1 MHHHDINNIVI
12 ISDLGP
18 EATES
23 KPIVTEPQSLGLKPR
38 QLEESAGIKIP
49 EKADQEDPIEK
60 CLKNPGSRMILYK
73 QPTSLRMQSSLT
85 AFHYSFYFLSLLFTH
100 RVGATSLIIMVFH
113 KIVSSLSPLTAFL
126 FTSHVMSIGLNL
138 YYLIA
143 FGTLNPEFKIY
154 YLIEMFYAFGHSC
167 VYLGYFLLFQ
177 EVIEPASL
185 AFFAVPMILTSTINF
200 GLSLYYQKMLI
211 PPTLYHVFESLQILY
226 IAFKIAAPEDN
237 LNWDLVFMFYFAT
250 SKILIWISYGFWA
263 LMLAFIVATCVIY
276 YRNRISQ
283 IDLFVMFVGVVIG
296 FFIWNAYSFRYT
308 VYGIYYMLET
318 YTGSSKLSELE
329 VSYTLY
335 SISIVNLTF
344 SIFTLIV
351 IFLFYQRMK
360 TMIEPQI
367 TSAQAPSV
375 ISLASFA
382 ENLKIRLKQVSSNYY
397 KRSDSLK
404 TEEDEVPVKEKEAMS
419 EVCTV
424 CWEKTS
430 EVMIDPCGHSGFCV
444 ECMTNCIKEK
454 DKCPICRQV
463 MKQVYL
469 IAYDAKKK
477 CYMASGV
484 INFS

>member
-1 MHHHDINNIVI
+1 MNHHEADDIVI
-12 ISDLGP
+12 IPDLGP
-18 EATES
+18 E
-23 KPIVTEPQSLGLKPR
+23 VTEPQYAVQEPQSPEFKLE
-38 QLEESAGIKIP
+38 QLEETSVINSP
-49 EKADQEDPIEK
+49 EKPDQENPIEK
-60 CLKNPGSRMILYK
+60 CLKNPGSRLILYS
-73 QPTSLRMQSSLT
+73 QPTRLQMQSSLT
-85 AFHYSFYFLSLLFTH
+85 AFHYSFYFLSLLFAQ
-100 RVGATSLIIMVFH
+100 RVGATFLIIMVFH
-113 KIVSSLSPLTAFL
+113 KVLPTLIPLTAFM

-138 YYLIA
+138 YFLIS
-143 FGTLNPEFKIY
+143 FGPLNPEFRIY
-154 YLIEMFYAFGHSC
+154 YYIEMFYAFGHSWI
-167 VYLGYFLLFQ
+167 YLGYFLLFQ
-177 EVIEPASL
+177 EAIEPATL
-185 AFFAVPMILTSTINF
+185 ALFAVPIILTSSANF
-200 GLSLYYQKMLI
+200 GLSLYSQKILV
-211 PPTLYHVFESLQILY
+211 PSTLYHTFESFQILY
-226 IAFKIAAPEDN
+226 IAFKIAAPADN
-237 LNWDLVFMFYFAT
+237 LSWDLVFTFYFAI
-250 SKILIWISYGFWA
+250 SKILIWISYVFWA
-263 LMLAFIVATCVIY
+263 LMVAFIVATCVVY

-283 IDLFVMFVGVVIG
+283 VDLFVLFVGVVIG

-318 YTGSSKLSELE
+318 YSGNSKLSELE
-329 VSYTLY
+329 VNYTLY

-351 IFLFYQRMK
+351 IFLFYRKMK
-360 TMIEPQI
+360 TLIEPQI

-397 KRSDSLK
+397 KRSDTLK
-404 TEEDEVPVKEKEAMS
+404 AEEDETQDKEAMS
-419 EVCTV
+419 EQCTV

-469 IAYDAKKK
+469 ISYDGKKK
-477 CYMASGV
+477 GYMASGV